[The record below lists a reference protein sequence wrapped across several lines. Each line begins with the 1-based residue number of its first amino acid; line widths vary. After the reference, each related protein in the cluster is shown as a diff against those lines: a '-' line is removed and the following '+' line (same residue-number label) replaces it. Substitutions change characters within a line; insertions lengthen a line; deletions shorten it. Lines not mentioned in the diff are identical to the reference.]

1 MPEITPFLKSL
12 LSAAGISSYETPAAK
27 LIDEKWRPLVD
38 EISLSRIGSL
48 QALKKGAAATPDAPR
63 PSIMIATHMDAI
75 GLMVTTITDGF
86 LHFTQVGG
94 IDPRILPGT
103 PVTVHASGSGE
114 ELPGVVV
121 IPPARALPA
130 SVGDGVVGLEHLL
143 IDTGLLPKEVAAK
156 VRIGDPVSFATEP
169 KELAGEVISGHT
181 LDNRASVAVLT
192 VALEELQK
200 KSHAWD
206 VWAVATVQEEVSL
219 GGAFTSAFG
228 LRPQIAVAIDVTFAK
243 GPGASDWQTM
253 PLGKGPTLTMGP
265 NMHPYLYKAFKELA
279 EKLEIPVQFEVTP
292 RHSGTDGYATQVAAE
307 GIPTMVIGIPLRYM
321 HTPVEIVALKDIQR
335 AGRLLAEFIASIEP
349 DFVDKIVWED

>member
-12 LSAAGISSYETPAAK
+12 LSVAGISSYETPATQ

-38 EISLSRIGSL
+38 ETHLSRLGSL
-48 QALKKGAAATPDAPR
+48 EALKKGSAAEPR

-75 GLMVTTITDGF
+75 GMMVTSIADGF

-103 PVTVHASGSGE
+103 PVIVHASASGE
-114 ELPGVVV
+114 ELPGIVV

-130 SVGDGVVGLEHLL
+130 SVGDGVVGLDYLL
-143 IDTGLLPKEVAAK
+143 IDLGLLPKEVAAK
-156 VRIGDPVSFATEP
+156 VRTGDPVSFATEP

-200 KSHAWD
+200 KSHQWD
-206 VWAVATVQEEVSL
+206 VWAVATVQEEVGL
-219 GGAFTSAFG
+219 LGAFTSAFG
-228 LRPQIAVAIDVTFAK
+228 LRPQVAIAIDVTFAK
-243 GPGASDWQTM
+243 GPGANDWQTM

-265 NMHPYLYKAFKELA
+265 NMHPYLYKSLKELA
-279 EKLEIPVQFEVTP
+279 EKLEIPFQPEVTP
-292 RHSGTDGYATQVAAE
+292 RMSGTDAYATQITAE

-335 AGRLLAEFIASIEP
+335 AGRLLAEFIASLEP
-349 DFVDKIVWED
+349 DFVEKIVWED

>member
-12 LSAAGISSYETPAAK
+12 LSAPGISSYETPVAR

-38 EISLSRIGSL
+38 ETNLSRIGSL
-48 QALKKGAAATPDAPR
+48 QALKKGTGSAPR

-75 GLMVTTITDGF
+75 GMMVTSIADGF

-103 PVTVHASGSGE
+103 PVIVHASGSGD
-114 ELPGVVV
+114 ELPGVIV

-130 SVGDGVVGLEHLL
+130 SVGDGVVSLEYLL
-143 IDTGLLPKEVAAK
+143 IDVGLLPSETAAK
-156 VRIGDPVSFATEP
+156 VRTGDPISFATEP

-200 KSHAWD
+200 KSHIWD
-206 VWAVATVQEEVSL
+206 VWAVATVQEEVTL
-219 GGAFTSAFG
+219 GGAFTSAYG

-243 GPGASDWQTM
+243 GPGASDWQTL

-265 NMHPYLYKAFKELA
+265 NMHPYLYKTFKELA
-279 EKLEIPVQFEVTP
+279 EKLEISYQPEVTP
-292 RHSGTDGYATQVAAE
+292 RMSGTDGYATQVAAE

-321 HTPVEIVALKDIQR
+321 HTPVEVVALKDIQR
-335 AGRLLAEFIASIEP
+335 AGRLLAEFIAALEA
-349 DFVDKIVWED
+349 DFTEKIVWED

>member
-12 LSAAGISSYETPAAK
+12 LSAAGISSYETPATQ
-27 LIDEKWRPLVD
+27 LIEEKWRPLVD
-38 EISLSRIGSL
+38 ETRLSRIGSIE
-48 QALKKGAAATPDAPR
+48 ALKRGSAAEPR
-63 PSIMIATHMDAI
+63 PSIMVATHMDAI
-75 GLMVTTITDGF
+75 GMMVTSIADSF
-86 LHFTQVGG
+86 LHVTQVGG

-103 PVTVHASGSGE
+103 PVIVHASASGE
-114 ELPGVVV
+114 ELPGIVVM
-121 IPPARALPA
+121 PPARALPA
-130 SVGDGVVGLEHLL
+130 SVGDGVVGLDYLL
-143 IDTGLLPKEVAAK
+143 IDLGLLPEDVTAK
-156 VRIGDPVSFATEP
+156 VRTGDPVSFATEP

-206 VWAVATVQEEVSL
+206 IWAVATAQEEVSL

-228 LRPQIAVAIDVTFAK
+228 LRPQIAVAVDVTFAK
-243 GPGASDWQTM
+243 GPGANDWQTL

-265 NMHPYLYKAFKELA
+265 NMHPYLYKALKELA
-279 EKLEIPVQFEVTP
+279 EKLEIPFQPEVTP
-292 RHSGTDGYATQVAAE
+292 RMSGTDAYATQITAE

-335 AGRLLAEFIASIEP
+335 AGRLLAEFITSLEP
-349 DFVDKIVWED
+349 DFVEKIAWED

>member
-12 LSAAGISSYETPAAK
+12 LSVAGISSYETPVTQ
-27 LIDEKWRPLVD
+27 LIEKKWRPLVD
-38 EISLSRIGSL
+38 ETRLSRIGSL
-48 QALKKGAAATPDAPR
+48 EALKRGSGPEPR
-63 PSIMIATHMDAI
+63 PSIMVATHMDAI
-75 GLMVTTITDGF
+75 GMMVTSIADGF

-103 PVTVHASGSGE
+103 PVIVHASASGE
-114 ELPGVVV
+114 ELPGIVVM
-121 IPPARALPA
+121 PPARALPA
-130 SVGDGVVGLEHLL
+130 SVGDGVLGLEHLL
-143 IDTGLLPKEVAAK
+143 IDVGLLPEEVAAK
-156 VRIGDPVSFATEP
+156 VRTGDLVSFATEP

-192 VALEELQK
+192 VALEELQN

-243 GPGASDWQTM
+243 GPGANDWQTV

-265 NMHPYLYKAFKELA
+265 NIHPYLFKKFEELA
-279 EKLEIPVQFEVTP
+279 KNLEIPYQTEVTP
-292 RHSGTDGYATQVAAE
+292 RHTGTDGYATQVAAE

-321 HTPVEIVALKDIQR
+321 HTPVELVALKDIQR
-335 AGRLLAEFIASIEP
+335 AGRLLAEFIASLEP
-349 DFVDKIVWED
+349 DFVEKIVWED